1 MFELAQSGDGP
12 DVQEI
17 VAKGRE
23 IGVDL
28 EEFLNTL
35 LGKWECLHRLT
46 VNAAK
51 RFYGKQT
58 DGYKELKWKVTE
70 CMTCYLTQVYT
81 NLQIDY
87 HNAYKGTVIVS
98 NSTVS
103 YQKLQ

>member
-35 LGKWECLHRLT
+35 LGKWECFASLDSKRCQT
-46 VNAAK
+46 V
-51 RFYGKQT
+51 YGKQT

-70 CMTCYLTQVYT
+70 CMISYRTQVYT

-103 YQKLQ
+103 YQKLE